1 MIYLVVVPCLLLVHL
16 YARRAQLPTTLFIAV
31 FVGFW
36 GLLYGTQL
44 VIPGAEALVALCLS
58 LACLRS
64 IESYLD
70 YDDGDEDSIEPA
82 ESWVAERHF
91 CSRLTHDFA
100 VQPRDSMFAIQLI
113 NRREWGELLERIGEM
128 SAAQRQAFY
137 VNLNYS
143 SISERAMTEMV
154 EHLDDRADTHVLMGH
169 VQLCKA
175 KRLGLKT
182 GKRADE
188 NCTQAIASAFK
199 SFKRALEVAPQDAEA
214 HCGNLIAKVYI
225 DLERKYIIESLLD
238 TLRADVHHFHVVLA
252 AARHLITDG
261 ESANTFIETVA
272 DALGDRDADGTTLA
286 FARLVAHV
294 ECQLIYAPYG
304 VAADTGVSADLAD
317 LYAPLEASSERI
329 GGWAS
334 QISANLY
341 ACALQQTGQSKMAA
355 SVLAG
360 MQGLASPYPWQLLAD
375 QATSGRGG
383 PGKPQTGQLMA

>member
-1 MIYLVVVPCLLLVHL
+1 MIYLIVVPCLLLVHL
-16 YARRAQLPTTLFIAV
+16 YARRAQLPTLLFITV

-44 VIPGAEALVALCLS
+44 VVPGAEALVALCLS

-64 IESYLD
+64 VESFLY
-70 YDDGDEDSIEPA
+70 YDDDAEDAADSPETYVP
-82 ESWVAERHF
+82 ERHF

-100 VQPRDSMFAIQLI
+100 VQPRDSMFAIQLV
-113 NRREWGELLERIGEM
+113 NRREWGELLDRLGAL
-128 SAAQRQAFY
+128 SATQRQAFY

-154 EHLDDRADTHVLMGH
+154 EQLGEHADVHVLMGH

-199 SFKRALEVAPQDAEA
+199 SFRRALECDPKDAEA
-214 HCGNLIAKVYI
+214 LCGTLIAKVYI
-225 DLERKYIIESLLD
+225 DLDRDYIVESLIA
-238 TLRADVHHFHVVLA
+238 TLQADVDHFHVVLA

-261 ESANTFIETVA
+261 ESANAFVEAVA
-272 DALGDRDADGTTLA
+272 DALGDRDTDGTTLA
-286 FARLVAHV
+286 FAKLVAHV
-294 ECQLIYAPYG
+294 ECQLIYSSYG
-304 VAADTGVSADLAD
+304 VSGESSVGDDLTRV
-317 LYAPLEASSERI
+317 YATLEANNERL
-329 GGWAS
+329 GNWS
-334 QISANLY
+334 NQIAANLY
-341 ACALQQTGQSKMAA
+341 ACALQQTGQSTLAA

-360 MQGLASPYPWQLLAD
+360 MQGLASPYPWQLLAR
-375 QATSGRGG
+375 QPSNGQGG